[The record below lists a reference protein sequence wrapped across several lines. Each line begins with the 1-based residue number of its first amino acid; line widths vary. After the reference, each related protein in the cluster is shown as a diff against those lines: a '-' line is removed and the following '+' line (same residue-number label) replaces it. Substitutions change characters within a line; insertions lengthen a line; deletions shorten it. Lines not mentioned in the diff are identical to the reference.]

1 MSRFFIDRPIFAWV
15 IALALIIAG
24 ALAIRA
30 LPIAQFPALAPPQI
44 SVTAVYPG
52 ADAETLENTTTQII
66 EQQMKGLDH
75 LVYFSSTSDSS
86 GTATVTMTFAQG
98 TNPDTAQV
106 QVQNKLQAGIALLPT
121 QVQQEGLVVAKS
133 ARNFALII
141 GLESVDG
148 SHDQD
153 DLGDYIAS
161 RIQEPIGRITGVGD
175 TQFFGS
181 QYAMRIW
188 LDPMKMANLQVTV
201 GDITSAVLAQNA
213 QVSAGQ
219 IGGLPTVQDQRLNV
233 IVNVQSR
240 LQTPRQFRDIIVR
253 ANPDGSTIKLGD
265 VARVA
270 IGAENEVYIS
280 RYNGRP
286 ATGIA
291 IKLAPGA
298 NALQTIQAVKARM
311 VQLSAG
317 FPPDIKVVYPIDTS
331 PFITLSIRD
340 VVITLIEAVGLVFLV
355 MLVFLQDLRAT
366 LIPTIA
372 VPVVLLG
379 TFGVLFAAGYSI
391 NTLTMF
397 AMVLAIGLL
406 VDDAIVVVENVER
419 LIHTEGLSP
428 KEAARKSMDEITG
441 ALVGIGVV
449 LVAVFL
455 PMAFFGGS
463 AGVIYRQFSIT
474 IVSAVTLSVLVALI
488 LTPALCATIL
498 KPPAD
503 GHGRQTGFAGWFNRN
518 FDRGVARYG
527 EGVEWVG
534 RRWARTLAVFGL
546 IIGLMAVLFVTLPG
560 GFLPDEDQGFLFTQ
574 VNLPTGATAEQ
585 TEKVMAQ
592 VRRHFMVD
600 EGRNVA
606 GIFTAAGFGFV
617 GISQN
622 TGIGF
627 ATLKDW
633 SERPGAANS
642 VQAVAMRVFK
652 QLAPQV
658 TSGQVIA
665 FAPPAAFELGNATG
679 FDFELED
686 VGGVGHE
693 TLVAARNKLL
703 GLANADPKLAQVR
716 PNGLND
722 VPQLDLDIDRGR
734 ATSLGLSLADVN
746 ATVGAALGSAFID
759 QFVDRGRVKKV
770 FIQADAPFRI
780 RPEDLDNLYVRG
792 STGNMAPVSAI
803 ATQHWIYGPT
813 RLERYNGLPSMEIQG
828 SPAPGVSTG
837 DAMLRMEALARQL
850 PPGIG
855 YEWTGL
861 SYEEQASGGAAGTL
875 YALSLLAVFLSLAAL
890 YESWS
895 VPIAVLLVVP
905 LGVVGALIAAHATR
919 LDNDIYFQVALIT
932 TIGVSAKNSILIVEF
947 AEARLKLGMNAAEAA
962 LAAAKL
968 RLRPILMTSFAF
980 VFGVLPLAIAT
991 GAGSGGQNAI
1001 GRGVVGGMLSATV
1014 LAIFFVPV
1022 FFIVVKGLFRPGPA
1036 EGPAPAEAPGPPPLP
1051 GPAPVAAPTPGGD
1064 G

>member
-1 MSRFFIDRPIFAWV
+1 VSRFFIDRPIFAWV
-15 IALALIIAG
+15 LALAMIIAG
-24 ALAIRA
+24 VLAIRS

-66 EQQMKGLDH
+66 EQQIKGLDH

-148 SHDQD
+148 SHNQD

-188 LDPMKMANLQVTV
+188 MDPLKMANLKVTV
-201 GDITSAVLAQNA
+201 GDITSAVNAQNA

-219 IGGLPTVQDQRLNV
+219 IGGLPTLEGQRLNA

-240 LQTPRQFRDIIVR
+240 LHTAQQFRNIIIR
-253 ANPDGSTIKLGD
+253 ANPDGSTVKLGD
-265 VARVA
+265 VARVD
-270 IGAENEVYIS
+270 IGAENEAYIS
-280 RYNGRP
+280 RYNGHP

-298 NALQTIQAVKARM
+298 NALKTISAVKARM
-311 VQLSAG
+311 AQLSAG
-317 FPPDIKVVYPIDTS
+317 FPPDIKVIYPIDTS

-340 VVITLIEAVGLVFLV
+340 VVITLVEAVVLVFLV

-379 TFGVLFAAGYSI
+379 TFAVLLALGFSI

-449 LVAVFL
+449 LTAVFL

-488 LTPALCATIL
+488 FTPALCATIL
-498 KPPAD
+498 RPPAD
-503 GHGRQTGFAGWFNRN
+503 GHGRRAGFAGWFNRN

-534 RRWARTLAVFGL
+534 RRWARTLGVFAL
-546 IIGLMAVLFVTLPG
+546 FVGLMVLLFITLPG
-560 GFLPDEDQGFLFTQ
+560 GFIPDEDQGFLFSQ
-574 VNLPTGATAEQ
+574 VTMPTGATAEQ

-592 VRRHFMVD
+592 VRRHYLVD
-600 EGRNVA
+600 EKANVA

-627 ATLKDW
+627 TTLRDW
-633 SERPGAANS
+633 SQRPGPGNS
-642 VQAVAMRVFK
+642 VKAVAMRVFQ
-652 QLAPQV
+652 QLAPRV

-686 VGGVGHE
+686 VGGVGHDA
-693 TLVAARNKLL
+693 LMAARNKLL
-703 GLANADPKLAQVR
+703 GLANADHRLAQVR

-722 VPQLDLDIDRGR
+722 VPQLSLDVDPGR
-734 ATSLGLSLADVN
+734 ASSLGLTLADVN
-746 ATVGAALGSAFID
+746 AAVSASLGSAFID

-792 STGNMAPVSAI
+792 SSGNMAPVSAV
-803 ATQHWIYGPT
+803 ATQRWIYGPT
-813 RLERYNGLPSMEIQG
+813 RLERYNGIPAMEIQG

-837 DAMLRMEALARQL
+837 DAMSEMESLAKQL
-850 PPGIG
+850 PAGIS

-861 SYEEQASGGAAGTL
+861 SYEEKASGSASGPL
-875 YALSLLAVFLSLAAL
+875 YSLALLAVFLSLAAL

-895 VPIAVLLVVP
+895 VPIAVLLVAP
-905 LGVVGALIAAHATR
+905 LGVVGALTAAHLTR
-919 LDNDIYFQVALIT
+919 LDNDVYFQVALIT
-932 TIGVSAKNSILIVEF
+932 TIGVSAKNAILIVEF
-947 AEARLKLGMNAAEAA
+947 AEARLKLGMNAAQAA

-1022 FFIVVKGLFRPGPA
+1022 FFIVVKRVFRHGPEAAPAAQASPA
-1036 EGPAPAEAPGPPPLP
+1036 E
-1051 GPAPVAAPTPGGD
+1051 
-1064 G
+1064 

>member
-15 IALALIIAG
+15 LALALIIAG
-24 ALAIRA
+24 VLAIRS

-44 SVTAVYPG
+44 SVTAVFPG
-52 ADAETLENTTTQII
+52 ADAETLENTTTQVI

-75 LVYFSSTSDSS
+75 LIYFSSTSDSS

-98 TNPDTAQV
+98 ANPDTAQV

-121 QVQQEGLVVAKS
+121 QVQQQGLVVAKS

-148 SHDQD
+148 SHDQN

-161 RIQEPIGRITGVGD
+161 RVQEPVARIAGVGD

-188 LDPMKMANLQVTV
+188 LDPMKMANLKVTP
-201 GDITSAVLAQNA
+201 GDIVSAVTAQNA

-219 IGGLPTVQDQRLNV
+219 IGGLPTVRGQRLNV

-240 LQTPRQFRDIIVR
+240 LHTPQQFGEVVVR
-253 ANPDGSTIKLGD
+253 ANPDASTVRLSD
-265 VARVA
+265 VARVG
-270 IGAENEVYIS
+270 IGAENEAYIS
-280 RYNGRP
+280 RYDGYP
-286 ATGIA
+286 ATGVA

-298 NALQTIQAVKARM
+298 NALDTIRAVKARM
-311 VQLSAG
+311 AQLSAD
-317 FPPDIKVVYPIDTS
+317 FPPDIRVVYPIDTA

-340 VVITLIEAVGLVFLV
+340 VVITLVEAVGLVFLV

-379 TFGVLFAAGYSI
+379 TFAVLFVAGFSI

-449 LVAVFL
+449 LAAVFL

-474 IVSAVTLSVLVALI
+474 IVSAVTISVLVALI

-498 KPPAD
+498 RPA
-503 GHGRQTGFAGWFNRN
+503 GGAERRGGFAGWFNRN

-527 EGVEWVG
+527 EGVQRVG
-534 RRWARTLAVFGL
+534 RRWGRTLVAFGL
-546 IIGLMAVLFVTLPG
+546 ITGLMALLFVSLPG

-574 VNLPTGATAEQ
+574 VTLPAGATAEQ
-585 TEKVMAQ
+585 TETVMAK
-592 VRRHFMVD
+592 VRRHFLVD
-600 EGRNVA
+600 EKANVA

-617 GISQN
+617 GVGQN
-622 TGIGF
+622 TGIAF

-633 SERPGAANS
+633 SQRPGAANS
-642 VQAVAMRVFK
+642 VQAVAKRVF
-652 QLAPQV
+652 QRLTPQV

-665 FAPPAAFELGNATG
+665 FAPPAAFELGNASG
-679 FDFELED
+679 FDFELKD
-686 VGGVGHE
+686 VGGVGHDA
-693 TLVAARNKLL
+693 LLAARNKLL
-703 GLANADPKLAQVR
+703 GLANADPHLAQVR

-722 VPQLDLDIDRGR
+722 VPQLDLDIDPAR
-734 ATSLGLSLADVN
+734 ATTLGLSVADVN
-746 ATVGAALGSAFID
+746 QTVSAALGGAFID

-770 FIQADAPFRI
+770 FIQADAPFRT
-780 RPEDLDNLYVRG
+780 RPEDLDNLYVRSAGG
-792 STGNMAPVSAI
+792 SMAPVSAI
-803 ATQHWIYGPT
+803 AAQRWTYGPT
-813 RLERYNGLPSMEIQG
+813 RLERYNGTPSMEIQG

-837 DAMLRMEALARQL
+837 DAMLRMEALARKL
-850 PPGIG
+850 PAGVG

-861 SYEEQASGGAAGTL
+861 SYEEKASGGAAGAL
-875 YALSLLAVFLSLAAL
+875 YGLSLLAVFLSLAAL

-895 VPIAVLLVVP
+895 VPIAVLLVAP
-905 LGVVGALIAAHATR
+905 LGVVGALAAAHLTG
-919 LDNDIYFQVALIT
+919 LDNDVYFQVALIT
-932 TIGVSAKNSILIVEF
+932 TIGVSAKNAILIVEF
-947 AEARLKLGMNAAEAA
+947 AEARLKLGMGAAEAA

-980 VFGVLPLAIAT
+980 VFGVLPLAIAS
-991 GAGSGGQNAI
+991 GAGSGGQKAI
-1001 GRGVVGGMLSATV
+1001 GRGVAGGMLSATV

-1022 FFIVVKGLFRPGPA
+1022 FFIVVKRLFQGRAGA
-1036 EGPAPAEAPGPPPLP
+1036 ERPAPPG
-1051 GPAPVAAPTPGGD
+1051 
-1064 G
+1064 

>member
-15 IALALIIAG
+15 IALVLILAG
-24 ALAIRA
+24 VLAIRT
-30 LPIAQFPALAPPQI
+30 LSISQFPPLAPPQI
-44 SVTAVYPG
+44 SVTAIYPG
-52 ADAETLENTTTQII
+52 ADAQTLENTTTQII

-75 LVYFSSTSDSS
+75 LIYFSSTSDSS

-106 QVQNKLQAGIALLPT
+106 QVQNKLQSATALLP
-121 QVQQEGLVVAKS
+121 QEVQLQGLTVAKS
-133 ARNFALII
+133 ARNFALIVA
-141 GLESVDG
+141 LESIDG

-161 RIQEPIGRITGVGD
+161 QIQDPLSRVTGVGD

-188 LDPMKMANLQVTV
+188 LDPIKMANLQVTV
-201 GDITSAVLAQNA
+201 GDVTSAVTAQNA

-219 IGGLPTVQDQRLNV
+219 IGGLPTVKGQRLNV

-240 LQTPRQFRDIIVR
+240 LQTPEQFRQILLRTNTNGSIV
-253 ANPDGSTIKLGD
+253 KLGD
-265 VARVA
+265 VARVE
-270 IGAENEVYIS
+270 IGAENEAYIS
-280 RYNGRP
+280 RYNGHP
-286 ATGIA
+286 ATGLA

-298 NALQTIQAVKARM
+298 NALATIQAVKAKM
-311 VQLSAG
+311 AELSTS

-331 PFITLSIRD
+331 PFISLSIKD
-340 VVITLIEAVGLVFLV
+340 VVITLGEAIVLVFVV
-355 MLVFLQDLRAT
+355 MLIFLQNWRAT

-379 TFGVLFAAGYSI
+379 SFAVLYVAGFTI

-397 AMVLAIGLL
+397 GMVLAIGLL

-441 ALVGIGVV
+441 ALVGIGMV
-449 LVAVFL
+449 LSAVFL

-474 IVSAVTLSVLVALI
+474 IVSSMALSVFVALI

-498 KPPAD
+498 KPAPV
-503 GHGRQTGFAGWFNRN
+503 GHGPEKGFAGWFNRN
-518 FDRGVARYG
+518 FERGVARYG
-527 EGVEWVG
+527 DGVERAN
-534 RRWARTLAVFGL
+534 RRWGRTFILYGL
-546 IIGLMAVLFVTLPG
+546 IVGGMVLLFATLPG

-574 VNLPTGATAEQ
+574 VTLPTGSTAEQ
-585 TEKVMAQ
+585 TEAVMAK
-592 VRRHFMVD
+592 VRKHYLVD
-600 EGRNVA
+600 EKANVA
-606 GIFTAAGFGFV
+606 GLFTAAGFGFV
-617 GISQN
+617 GIGQN
-622 TGIGF
+622 TGLGF

-633 SERPGAANS
+633 SQRPGKAHS
-642 VQAVAMRVFK
+642 VQAVVQRVFQ
-652 QLAPQV
+652 QLAPAI

-679 FDFELED
+679 FDFELKD
-686 VGGVGHE
+686 VGNVGHAK
-693 TLVAARNKLL
+693 LVAARNQLL
-703 GLANADPKLAQVR
+703 GMARQDKGLAQVR
-716 PNGLND
+716 PNGLDD
-722 VPQLDLDIDRGR
+722 VPQLKLNIDHAR
-734 ATSLGLSLADVN
+734 AGAFGLSQADINTTVSTAFGGAFVN
-746 ATVGAALGSAFID
+746 QFI
-759 QFVDRGRVKKV
+759 DRGRVKKV
-770 FIQADAPFRI
+770 YVQADAPYRTG
-780 RPEDLDNLYVRG
+780 PDDLNNLYVRG
-792 STGNMAPVSAI
+792 TSGTMSPVSAFGNSE
-803 ATQHWIYGPT
+803 WIYGPT
-813 RLERYNGLPSMEIQG
+813 RLERYNGEPAMEIQG
-828 SPAPGVSTG
+828 SPTPGESTG
-837 DAMLRMEALARQL
+837 TAMARMEALAKKL

-861 SYEEQASGGAAGTL
+861 SYEEKASGGQAGGL
-875 YALSLLAVFLSLAAL
+875 YGLSLLIVFLCLAAL

-905 LGVVGALIAAHATR
+905 LGVVGALVSAHFTG
-919 LDNDIYFQVALIT
+919 LNNDIYFQVALIT
-932 TIGVSAKNSILIVEF
+932 TIGVSAKNAILIVEF
-947 AEARLKLGMNAAEAA
+947 AEERMKMGMNAADAA

-980 VFGVLPLAIAT
+980 IFGVLPLALSH

-1001 GRGVVGGMLSATV
+1001 GRGVIGGMISATV

-1022 FFIVVKGLFRPGPA
+1022 FFIVVKRLFRQDQ
-1036 EGPAPAEAPGPPPLP
+1036 AP
-1051 GPAPVAAPTPGGD
+1051 PVAAPAGEG
-1064 G
+1064 

>member
-15 IALALIIAG
+15 LALAMIIAG
-24 ALAIRA
+24 ILAIRQ
-30 LPIAQFPALAPPQI
+30 LPVAQFPALAPPQI

-52 ADAETLENTTTQII
+52 ANAETLESTTTQII

-75 LVYFSSTSDSS
+75 LIYFSSTSDSS

-121 QVQQEGLVVAKS
+121 QVQQEGLVVSKS
-133 ARNFALII
+133 ARNFALIVA
-141 GLESVDG
+141 LQSVNG
-148 SHDQD
+148 AHNQD

-161 RIQEPIGRITGVGD
+161 KIQEPIGRITGVGD

-188 LDPMKMANLQVTV
+188 MDPMKMANLQVTV
-201 GDITSAVLAQNA
+201 GDIVAAVTAQNA

-219 IGGLPTVQDQRLNV
+219 IGGLPTVQGQRLNV

-240 LQTPRQFRDIIVR
+240 LNTPQQFRDIIVR
-253 ANPDGSTIKLGD
+253 ANPDGSTVKLSD
-265 VARVA
+265 VARVD
-270 IGAENEVYIS
+270 IGAENEAYIS
-280 RYNGRP
+280 RYNGQP
-286 ATGIA
+286 ATGVA

-298 NALQTIQAVKARM
+298 NALQTINAVKAR
-311 VQLSAG
+311 VAQLSAN
-317 FPPDIKVVYPIDTS
+317 FPPDIRVIYPIDTA

-340 VVITLIEAVGLVFLV
+340 VVITLIEAVVLVFLV

-372 VPVVLLG
+372 VPVVLLA
-379 TFGVLFAAGYSI
+379 TFAVLLAAGFSI

-397 AMVLAIGLL
+397 GLVLAIGLL

-419 LIHTEGLSP
+419 LMQTEGLSP

-449 LVAVFL
+449 LVSVFL

-474 IVSAVTLSVLVALI
+474 IVSAVTISVLVALI

-498 KPPAD
+498 RPPTE
-503 GHGRQTGFAGWFNRN
+503 GHSRRVGFSGWFNRN

-527 EGVEWVG
+527 EGVQGVS
-534 RRWARTLAVFGL
+534 RRWGRTLAAFAV
-546 IIGLMAVLFVTLPG
+546 IAGLMVLMFVTLPG

-574 VNLPTGATAEQ
+574 VTLPTGATAEQ
-585 TEKVMAQ
+585 TEKVMAE
-592 VRRHFMVD
+592 VRHHFLVD
-600 EGRNVA
+600 EKRNVA

-617 GISQN
+617 GIAQN

-627 ATLKDW
+627 TTMKDW
-633 SERPGAANS
+633 SQRPGGDNT

-652 QLAPQV
+652 QLSPHV
-658 TSGQVIA
+658 TAGQVIS
-665 FAPPAAFELGNATG
+665 FVPPAAFELGNATG

-686 VGGVGHE
+686 VGGLGHDA
-693 TLVAARNKLL
+693 LVAARNKLL
-703 GLANADPKLAQVR
+703 GLANADPHLVQVR

-722 VPQLDLDIDRGR
+722 VPQLHVDVDRGR
-734 ATSLGLSLADVN
+734 ATSLGLSVADVN
-746 ATVGAALGSAFID
+746 TTVGAMLGSAFID
-759 QFVDRGRVKKV
+759 QFVDRGRTKKV
-770 FIQADAPFRI
+770 FIQADAPFRT
-780 RPEDLDNLYVRG
+780 RPEDLANVYVR
-792 STGNMAPVSAI
+792 SSSGNMAPVSAL
-803 ATQHWIYGPT
+803 AAQRWDFGST
-813 RLERYNGLPSMEIQG
+813 RLERYNGIPSMEIQG

-837 DAMLRMEALARQL
+837 DAMLRMEALAKQL

-861 SYEEQASGGAAGTL
+861 SYEQQESGGAAGPL

-905 LGVVGALIAAHATR
+905 LGVIGALTAAHLTR
-919 LDNDIYFQVALIT
+919 LDNDIYFQVGLIT
-932 TIGVSAKNSILIVEF
+932 TVGVSAKNAILIVEF
-947 AEARLKLGMNAAEAA
+947 AEARLKLGMSAAEAA

-1022 FFIVVKGLFRPGPA
+1022 FFIVVKGAFRQR
-1036 EGPAPAEAPGPPPLP
+1036 PAPAPEPPPAAEPVPAGAPGPS
-1051 GPAPVAAPTPGGD
+1051 GD